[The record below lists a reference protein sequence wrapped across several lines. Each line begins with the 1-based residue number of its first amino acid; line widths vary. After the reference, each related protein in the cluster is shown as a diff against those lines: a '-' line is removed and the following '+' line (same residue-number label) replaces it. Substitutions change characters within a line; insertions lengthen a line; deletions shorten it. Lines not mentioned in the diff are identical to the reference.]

1 MKNYQKRNFEFSSK
15 IYDAKSSSPSDP
27 WSFEMMMRHVLFWS
41 ILPTSFSAPSSS
53 ALVTVNLNEEQ
64 ATLHYRR
71 KKIKSSSRQSTERFC
86 SNSVFSTL
94 IYKFANVK
102 IATDYDYKICS
113 SLTLKK
119 ASLPACYKFVSKVE
133 NTDVVFELVQV
144 NDNGKLCNLSREG
157 WWKRRTL

>member
-1 MKNYQKRNFEFSSK
+1 
-15 IYDAKSSSPSDP
+15 
-27 WSFEMMMRHVLFWS
+27 MMMRHVLFWS

-64 ATLHYRR
+64 ATLHYRI

-86 SNSVFSTL
+86 RDSVFSTL
-94 IYKFANVK
+94 IYKFAKVK
-102 IATDYDYKICS
+102 IGNLLWLQNVLISEAKKRSVCQ
-113 SLTLKK
+113 LTTKLV
-119 ASLPACYKFVSKVE
+119 AKVG